1 MVRGR
6 GENKGDKDTRRA
18 RPRTCLLQV
27 LFFLGV
33 VTAGLCG
40 AAVRRACLVVPID
53 LAGLV
58 GWLVGVGWQVRCV
71 R

>member
-1 MVRGR
+1 MGGVGVGGGKGEGGR
-6 GENKGDKDTRRA
+6 EGWCEVEARIKGDKDTRRA

-40 AAVRRACLVVPID
+40 AVRRCGVPA
-53 LAGLV
+53 L
-58 GWLVGVGWQVRCV
+58 WSN
-71 R
+71 